1 MGQQKAIP
9 CPKGWILTGWNV
21 YQPGGQRILYQG
33 SSAFISVHPVKKS
46 FITTEKVIC
55 NNDAR
60 RWTQME

>member
-1 MGQQKAIP
+1 MGAAESYIVPEGLNIDRLESSIKQAVKEYFIR
-9 CPKGWILTGWNV
+9 V
-21 YQPGGQRILYQG
+21 HQR
-33 SSAFISVHPVKKS
+33 SSCEKS